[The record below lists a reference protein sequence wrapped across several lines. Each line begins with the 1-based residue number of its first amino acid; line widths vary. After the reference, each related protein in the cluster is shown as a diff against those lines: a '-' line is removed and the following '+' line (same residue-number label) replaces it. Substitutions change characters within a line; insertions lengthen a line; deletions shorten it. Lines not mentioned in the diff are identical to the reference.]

1 MTSSIE
7 DRRFAQSKSSRSRPA
22 TAIPIRRASVIGL
35 AVIQVALLGA
45 CATITGDPTQVVH
58 VETLDEQGQ
67 PIEGMRCHL
76 SNASSEYFGDS
87 PMFNLEVHRS
97 ASDLKI
103 DCRRGDRIA
112 EGTAVSRS
120 GLRGGITGAA
130 NLVLPGGSA
139 YMVIDHLTGYR
150 YAYPTWVRVQIGRKL
165 VFDASDQV
173 DGKPVPALH
182 QEPEKPAPP
191 SHAPAV
197 DRGLARAGD
206 SRTLTATASVTERA
220 LSPGPSPAS
229 GRGEPER
236 ALVRSD

>member
-1 MTSSIE
+1 MNPSIE
-7 DRRFAQSKSSRSRPA
+7 DRRFAQPKSSWSRLPI
-22 TAIPIRRASVIGL
+22 TAQIRRANIIGL
-35 AVIQVALLGA
+35 AVIQAALLSA

-87 PMFNLEVHRS
+87 PMFSLEVHRS

-103 DCRRGDRIA
+103 ACRLGDRIA

-120 GLRGGITGAA
+120 GLRGGVTGVA

-165 VFDASDQV
+165 VFDAGDEV

-182 QEPEKPAPP
+182 QEPEAPVP
-191 SHAPAV
+191 SPTRPV
-197 DRGLARAGD
+197 ERGLARSDDGH
-206 SRTLTATASVTERA
+206 R
-220 LSPGPSPAS
+220 SPAAAS
-229 GRGEPER
+229 TAGSWTTDPKPV
-236 ALVRSD
+236 LVRSD

>member
-7 DRRFAQSKSSRSRPA
+7 DRRFAQSKSSRSGPA
-22 TAIPIRRASVIGL
+22 TTTPIRRVSVIGL
-35 AVIQVALLGA
+35 AVIQAALLGA

-67 PIEGMRCHL
+67 PIEGMRCRL

-87 PMFNLEVHRS
+87 PMFSLEVHRS

-103 DCRRGDRIA
+103 ACRLGDRIA

-165 VFDASDQV
+165 VFDAGDQV

-182 QEPEKPAPP
+182 QEPEKPAP
-191 SHAPAV
+191 SHTPAI
-197 DRGLARAGD
+197 DRGLARSGD
-206 SRTLTATASVTERA
+206 GRTTPVAASPTGTWTAERV
-220 LSPGPSPAS
+220 
-229 GRGEPER
+229 
-236 ALVRSD
+236 LVRSD

>member
-1 MTSSIE
+1 MKPSSE
-7 DRRFAQSKSSRSRPA
+7 DRRLARLQLPRS
-22 TAIPIRRASVIGL
+22 GL
-35 AVIQVALLGA
+35 ATPAPVRRLSVLGVALLQVALLGA

-76 SNASSEYFGDS
+76 SNSSSEYFGDS
-87 PMFNLEVHRS
+87 PMFGLEVHRS

-103 DCRRGDRIA
+103 ACRLGDRIA

-120 GLRGGITGAA
+120 GLRGGITGVA

-150 YAYPTWVRVQIGRKL
+150 YAYPTWVRVQIGRQL
-165 VFDASDQV
+165 VFDAGDEV

-182 QEPEKPAPP
+182 QEPETPAP
-191 SHAPAV
+191 SRMPAIE
-197 DRGLARAGD
+197 RGLARSDGGH
-206 SRTLTATASVTERA
+206 T
-220 LSPGPSPAS
+220 SPAAAPTA
-229 GRGEPER
+229 GGWTTDPKRV
-236 ALVRSD
+236 LVRSD